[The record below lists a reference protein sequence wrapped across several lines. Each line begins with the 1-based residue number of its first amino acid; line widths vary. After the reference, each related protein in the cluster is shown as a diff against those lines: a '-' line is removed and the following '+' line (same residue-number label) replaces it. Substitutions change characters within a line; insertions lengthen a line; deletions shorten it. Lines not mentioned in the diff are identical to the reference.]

1 MRASLRLFVLLLL
14 VCLPLAGQIGG
25 SLHALE
31 HVEGAECGHH
41 VHSDHGEEDADEDC
55 RLCLL
60 QPVGVTPSA
69 LTRLEAPIELDGAE
83 APCLE
88 AARSRG
94 PLAFQARGPP
104 LGPRAPSS
112 LV

>member
-1 MRASLRLFVLLLL
+1 LRLFVLLLL

-41 VHSDHGEEDADEDC
+41 VHSNHGEDHGEDDC

-60 QPVGVTPSA
+60 QPLGVDPPAAAELSA
-69 LTRLEAPIELDGAE
+69 PVELGQ
-83 APCLE
+83 
-88 AARSRG
+88 ARVALRVALDSRA
-94 PLAFQARGPP
+94 PLAFRARGPP
-104 LGPRAPSS
+104 ARFAA
-112 LV
+112 

>member
-1 MRASLRLFVLLLL
+1 MRSSLRLFVLLLL

-41 VHSDHGEEDADEDC
+41 VHSDHGEAHADEDC

-60 QPVGVTPSA
+60 QPLGVDPPRAPELAEPRECEANALALRVAPSA
-69 LTRLEAPIELDGAE
+69 GA
-83 APCLE
+83 L
-88 AARSRG
+88 
-94 PLAFQARGPP
+94 LAFQARGPP
-104 LGPRAPSS
+104 AAAQA
-112 LV
+112 

>member
-1 MRASLRLFVLLLL
+1 MRSSLRLFVLLLL

-41 VHSDHGEEDADEDC
+41 VHSGQGESHADEDC

-60 QPVGVTPSA
+60 QPLGVDPPQ
-69 LTRLEAPIELDGAE
+69 APELAE
-83 APCLE
+83 ARECEGQALALR
-88 AARSRG
+88 AALSARA

-104 LGPRAPSS
+104 AALQA
-112 LV
+112 